1 MGKGSWSLVSFLGWH
16 LVLLAVNGM
25 LASGKCIQI
34 QALKTA
40 FISTNEDHEKK
51 NKTQYKSSCSLRKN
65 NLDIIDRH
73 KYD

>member
-1 MGKGSWSLVSFLGWH
+1 MK
-16 LVLLAVNGM
+16 
-25 LASGKCIQI
+25 
-34 QALKTA
+34 
-40 FISTNEDHEKK
+40 KK